1 MSEVFLI
8 LIFYDTTNFPLI
20 LIYIWDFINQY
31 IYLFFAEQMKAQ
43 HHYGTIPWAMVTPQ
57 LRATIWV
64 IKLTT
69 AKTIFWWIYPPKMK
83 LRKTMWLIVAQYT
96 AGPGAHQLVVII
108 VLQLQRLQLYTMGHY
123 PEMLLEHYAKKS
135 ICKFCSFYT
144 CNIYKCKSILLLVRW
159 NFFCFLSFSW
169 EKEQQKKCQSTNNDK
184 KKRCC

>member
-1 MSEVFLI
+1 
-8 LIFYDTTNFPLI
+8 
-20 LIYIWDFINQY
+20 
-31 IYLFFAEQMKAQ
+31 MKAQ

-57 LRATIWV
+57 LHATIWV
-64 IKLTT
+64 IKLII
-69 AKTIFWWIYPPKMK
+69 AKTIFWWICPPKMK

-135 ICKFCSFYT
+135 ICNFCSFYT
-144 CNIYKCKSILLLVRW
+144 CNCKFYKCKSILLLVRW

-184 KKRCC
+184 KKDAAKYYNIL